1 METVEEWGWSTEQNF
16 MGGEKKGTTIDYVG
30 IKENVDC
37 WAKK

>member
-1 METVEEWGWSTEQNF
+1 METFGEWGSVQNKTSW
-16 MGGEKKGTTIDYVG
+16 GEKKGPAVDYVG